1 MTGDFAGKRVLVTGS
16 ARGIGLA
23 AARLF
28 RQRGAEVLLHGPTVE
43 SLVPA
48 LAELSPCNAVAADL
62 AAREE
67 CRRLAREA
75 GELDVL
81 VNAAGIYEERPVE
94 AVDQALWQR
103 TLAIN
108 LTAPWI
114 LSASLLPGLRR
125 RGGVIVNIASDAA
138 LLGYAGCS
146 VYSAAKGGL
155 VGLTR
160 AFAVEAAPEVRAICI
175 CPGPVDTEMMR
186 ASVARAPDPE
196 AARRQWAGNTL
207 LGRVA
212 RPEEIAEAILFAAS
226 PAASFA
232 TGAVWSV
239 DGGVTAGK
247 RSHPG

>member
-1 MTGDFAGKRVLVTGS
+1 MEDFRGKRVLVTGS

-28 RQRGAEVLLHGPTVE
+28 LERGVTLLLHGPTAE
-43 SLVPA
+43 ALAPA
-48 LAELSPCNAVAADL
+48 LAELTPAEGIAADL
-62 AAREE
+62 ADRGE
-67 CRRLAREA
+67 CRRLAFEA

-81 VNAAGIYEERPVE
+81 VNAAGIYEERPIE
-94 AVDQALWQR
+94 AVDSAYWQR
-103 TLAIN
+103 TLAVN

-114 LSASLLPGLRR
+114 LSASLLPGLRQR
-125 RGGVIVNIASDAA
+125 RGVIVNIASDAA
-138 LLGYAGCS
+138 LLGYPGCS
-146 VYSAAKGGL
+146 VYSASKGGL

-160 AFAVEAAPEVRAICI
+160 ALAVELAPAVRAICI

-186 ASVARAPDPE
+186 ASIARSADP
-196 AARRQWAGNTL
+196 AGARKQWADNTL

-212 RPEEIAEAILFAAS
+212 DPREIAEGIVFAAS

-232 TGAVWSV
+232 TGSVWTL

-247 RSHPG
+247 RS

>member
-1 MTGDFAGKRVLVTGS
+1 LHIDFGGKRVLVTGS

-28 RQRGAEVLLHGPTVE
+28 QQRGATVLLHGPTEE
-43 SLVPA
+43 SLAPA
-48 LAELSPCNAVAADL
+48 LAELASAQGIAADL
-62 AAREE
+62 SDRDQ
-67 CRRLAREA
+67 CRRLAAEA

-81 VNAAGIYEERPVE
+81 VNAAGVYEERPVE
-94 AVDQALWQR
+94 AVDQAYWQK
-103 TLAIN
+103 TLAVN

-114 LSASLLPGLRR
+114 LASRLLPGLRR
-125 RGGVIVNIASDAA
+125 RKGVIVNIASDAA
-138 LLGYAGCS
+138 LLGYPGCS

-160 AFAVEAAPEVRAICI
+160 ALAVELAPEVRAICI

-186 ASVARAPDPE
+186 QSIARAPDPE
-196 AARRQWAGNTL
+196 AARRQWADNTL

-212 RPEEIAEAILFAAS
+212 EAEEIAEAIVFAAS

-232 TGAVWSV
+232 TGSVWTL

-247 RSHPG
+247 RSHPS